1 MLAAV
6 SPARVRIVAVV
17 LVALLGL
24 SAALLLEGAQ
34 PPTVA
39 TAPSAAGPLVLE
51 PLTAAGPIVALPGAQ
66 VSVPLAATQPR
77 PILIVL
83 HGAGESAER
92 QCKIWRGISDARPF
106 VLCPELGA
114 KRTNEEVE
122 TGLRGALRELKA
134 QFGEYVAGGSV
145 VLVGFGPS
153 AEHAVAIAR
162 QEPAFFARLA
172 LVDGGHGSWSAT
184 AAGAFAQRGGQ
195 RVLFGCSNEPCRAE
209 IEPKLPVI
217 RSQNLAIQLA
227 FGGELPG
234 PLDPRMIE
242 LLHQRFAWLIS
253 NEQPKRV
260 PNPRGVV
267 PE

>member
-1 MLAAV
+1 MSGNRAALA
-6 SPARVRIVAVV
+6 V
-17 LVALLGL
+17 LVLLVGLGIALFAARRDDRAVKPAG
-24 SAALLLEGAQ
+24 SA
-34 PPTVA
+34 
-39 TAPSAAGPLVLE
+39 PLVLE
-51 PLTAAGPIVALPGAQ
+51 PLTAEGPIIALPDAR
-66 VSVPLAATQPR
+66 VSVPLGATQAR

-114 KRTNEEVE
+114 KRSDQEVE
-122 TGLRGALRELKA
+122 TALRGALRELKTK
-134 QFGEYVAGGSV
+134 FGEYVAGGSV
-145 VLVGFGPS
+145 VLVGFGSS
-153 AEHAVAIAR
+153 AEHAMAIAR

-172 LVDGGHGSWSAT
+172 LIDGGHQSWSAT

-227 FGGELPG
+227 FGGELPN